1 MHVAKRK
8 LTNISNPVL
17 TAQAK
22 RGVFRLP
29 NGVDPRLFRPKRMT
43 GAPGIPFGHVIDLP
57 HFGKIFLGELTVTR
71 ELGKPATAKSNNA
84 EPDTYLFHLTMIRLE
99 LGCIAQG
106 NSSIVMADANGK
118 GKP

>member
-1 MHVAKRK
+1 QQNGTQRSVMQCSVVKR
-8 LTNISNPVL
+8 I
-17 TAQAK
+17 
-22 RGVFRLP
+22 
-29 NGVDPRLFRPKRMT
+29 T

-71 ELGKPATAKSNNA
+71 ELGKSVTAKSNDA

-106 NSSIVMADANGK
+106 NAGIVMADANGRG
-118 GKP
+118 GKPELPQ